1 MKASLKIALCGV
13 AAALGLILMFLTSII
28 PFGTYA
34 FPCIAG
40 ILTVVIVIE
49 VGWGYALGVFAV
61 TGALSFLL
69 VTDKEAALMYLIFL
83 GYYPIIKSFIE
94 RIRLKWLQFVVKLV
108 IFNACMIGAFFIAVN
123 LLSVPAESFT
133 VFGLYLPWL
142 FLLAGNVIFIIYD
155 ICVTRLVT
163 IFLTK
168 WHKKFKKNTKL

>member
-1 MKASLKIALCGV
+1 M
-13 AAALGLILMFLTSII
+13 GLILMFLTSII

-61 TGALSFLL
+61 TGVLSFLL

-94 RIRLKWLQFVVKLV
+94 RIWLKWLQLVVKLV

-163 IFLTK
+163 IYLTK